1 MPEAKDDLK
10 REKVR
15 IVPISNIEDF
25 PDHPFQ
31 VKDDESMD
39 QLVESIR
46 MNGVLNP
53 VIALKIDENHYQLI
67 SGHRRKRAC
76 MLLGIDRIPLI
87 GREMTKEE
95 AVIEMVDSNLQRE
108 HILPSEKAKA
118 YKMKM
123 DAMKRQGE
131 RTDLT
136 LSPMATKSAID
147 SASEIGSAAG
157 ESRDQ
162 VFRYIRLNL
171 LVPELLDMVDEGRIA
186 FRPAVE
192 LSHLQE
198 QEQYDLLTTIE
209 SEDATPSLSQSI
221 RMKRLSQEDK
231 LDMDTIFNIMTEE
244 KPNQKE
250 TVKIQREK
258 LDKYFGRNVSVSQIE
273 ATIIRLLEQ
282 ERARLIKKRSER
294 EDR

>member
-1 MPEAKDDLK
+1 MTKEEIKK
-10 REKVR
+10 
-15 IVPISNIEDF
+15 ININELHPF
-25 PDHPFQ
+25 TDHPYKVEDNEEMYALRDSIYQ
-31 VKDDESMD
+31 CGLLSPI
-39 QLVESIR
+39 LVRPRAE
-46 MNGVLNP
+46 GGYEV
-53 VIALKIDENHYQLI
+53 I
-67 SGHRRKRAC
+67 SGHRRVRALQ
-76 MLLGIDRIPLI
+76 LLNVNSIEARVCD
-87 GREMTKEE
+87 MTDEE
-95 AVIEMVDSNLQRE
+95 AILVMVDSNLHRE

-147 SASEIGSAAG
+147 SAAEIGNAAG

-171 LVPELLDMVDEGRIA
+171 LIPELLDMVDEGRIA

-192 LSHLQE
+192 LSHLHE

-209 SEDATPSLSQSI
+209 SEDATPSLSQAI
-221 RMKRLSQEDK
+221 RLKRLSQESK
-231 LDMDTIFNIMTEE
+231 LDMDTIFDIMTEE

-282 ERARLIKKRSER
+282 ERARQIKKRSER

>member
-1 MPEAKDDLK
+1 MTKEEIKM
-10 REKVR
+10 
-15 IVPISNIEDF
+15 INIKELHPF
-25 PDHPFQ
+25 TDHPYKVEDNEEMYALRDSIYQ
-31 VKDDESMD
+31 CGLLSPI
-39 QLVESIR
+39 LVRPRAE
-46 MNGVLNP
+46 GGYEV
-53 VIALKIDENHYQLI
+53 I
-67 SGHRRKRAC
+67 SGHRRVRALQ
-76 MLLGIDRIPLI
+76 LLNVNSIEARVCD
-87 GREMTKEE
+87 MTDEE
-95 AVIEMVDSNLQRE
+95 AILVMVDSNLHRE

-147 SASEIGSAAG
+147 SAAEIGNAVG

-171 LVPELLDMVDEGRIA
+171 LIPELLDMVDEGRIA

-209 SEDATPSLSQSI
+209 SEDATPSLSQAI
-221 RMKRLSQEDK
+221 RLKRLSQDGK
-231 LDMDTIFNIMTEE
+231 LDMDTIFDIMTEE

-282 ERARLIKKRSER
+282 ERTRQIKKRSER

>member
-1 MPEAKDDLK
+1 MTKEEIKK
-10 REKVR
+10 
-15 IVPISNIEDF
+15 INIQELHPF
-25 PDHPFQ
+25 TDHPYKVEDNEEMYALRDSIYQ
-31 VKDDESMD
+31 CGLLSPI
-39 QLVESIR
+39 LVRPRAE
-46 MNGVLNP
+46 GGYEV
-53 VIALKIDENHYQLI
+53 I
-67 SGHRRKRAC
+67 SGHRRVRALQ
-76 MLLGIDRIPLI
+76 LLNVDSIEARVCD
-87 GREMTKEE
+87 MTDEE
-95 AVIEMVDSNLQRE
+95 AILVMVDSNLHRE

-147 SASEIGSAAG
+147 SAAEIGSAAG

-171 LVPELLDMVDEGRIA
+171 LIPELLDMVDEGRIA

-209 SEDATPSLSQSI
+209 SEDATPSLSQAI
-221 RMKRLSQEDK
+221 RMKRLSQAGK
-231 LDMDTIFNIMTEE
+231 LDMDTIFDIMPEE

-250 TVKIQREK
+250 MVKIQREK

-273 ATIIRLLEQ
+273 ATILRLLEN
-282 ERARLIKKRSER
+282 ERIRQLKKRSER

>member
-1 MPEAKDDLK
+1 MTKEEIKK
-10 REKVR
+10 
-15 IVPISNIEDF
+15 INIQELHPF
-25 PDHPFQ
+25 TDHPYKVEDNEEMYALRDSIYQ
-31 VKDDESMD
+31 CGLLSPI
-39 QLVESIR
+39 LVRPRAE
-46 MNGVLNP
+46 GGYEV
-53 VIALKIDENHYQLI
+53 I
-67 SGHRRKRAC
+67 SGHRRVRALQ
-76 MLLGIDRIPLI
+76 LLKVDSIEARVCD
-87 GREMTKEE
+87 MSDEE
-95 AVIEMVDSNLQRE
+95 AILVMVDSNLHRE

-136 LSPMATKSAID
+136 LSPTATKSAID
-147 SASEIGSAAG
+147 SAAEIGSAAG

-171 LVPELLDMVDEGRIA
+171 LIPELLDMVDEGRIA

-209 SEDATPSLSQSI
+209 SEDATPSLSQAI
-221 RMKRLSQEDK
+221 RMKRLSQDGK
-231 LDMDTIFNIMTEE
+231 LDMDTIFDIMTEE

-258 LDKYFGRNVSVSQIE
+258 LDKYFGRNVSVTQIE
-273 ATIIRLLEQ
+273 AVIIRLLEQ
-282 ERARLIKKRSER
+282 ERARQIKKRSER

>member
-1 MPEAKDDLK
+1 MTEVK
-10 REKVR
+10 EKITVTEL
-15 IVPISNIEDF
+15 PIIALRSFEE
-25 PDHPFQ
+25 HPYK
-31 VKDDESMD
+31 VVDNEEMAS
-39 QLVESIR
+39 LVENIYTQGILTPLTVR
-46 MNGVLNP
+46 PLDNGEYEIV
-53 VIALKIDENHYQLI
+53 
-67 SGHRRKRAC
+67 SGHRRLYAC
-76 MLLGIDRIPLI
+76 QKLGIAAIPAIVKELS
-87 GREMTKEE
+87 RED
-95 AVIEMVDSNLQRE
+95 AILEMVDSNLHRE

-147 SASEIGSAAG
+147 SAAEIGNAAG

-171 LVPELLDMVDEGRIA
+171 LIPELLDMVDEGRIA

-209 SEDATPSLSQSI
+209 SEDATPSLSQAI
-221 RMKRLSQEDK
+221 RLKRLSQDGK
-231 LDMDTIFNIMTEE
+231 LDMDTIFDIMSEE

-258 LDKYFGRNVSVSQIE
+258 IDKYFGRGVPVSQIE
-273 ATIIRLLEQ
+273 ATILRLLEN
-282 ERARLIKKRSER
+282 ERIRQLKKRSER

>member
-1 MPEAKDDLK
+1 MTKEEIKK
-10 REKVR
+10 
-15 IVPISNIEDF
+15 INIQELHPF
-25 PDHPFQ
+25 TDHPYKVEDNEEMYALRDSIYQ
-31 VKDDESMD
+31 CGLLSPI
-39 QLVESIR
+39 LVRPRAE
-46 MNGVLNP
+46 GGYEV
-53 VIALKIDENHYQLI
+53 I
-67 SGHRRKRAC
+67 SGHRRVRALQ
-76 MLLGIDRIPLI
+76 LLNVDSIEARVCD
-87 GREMTKEE
+87 MTDEE
-95 AVIEMVDSNLQRE
+95 AILVMVDSNLHRE

-147 SASEIGSAAG
+147 SAAEIGSAAG

-171 LVPELLDMVDEGRIA
+171 LIPELLDMVDEGRIA

-209 SEDATPSLSQSI
+209 SEDATPSLSQAI
-221 RMKRLSQEDK
+221 RLKRLSQDGK
-231 LDMDTIFNIMTEE
+231 LDMDTIFDIMSEE

-258 LDKYFGRNVSVSQIE
+258 LDKYFGRNVSIPQIE
-273 ATIIRLLEQ
+273 ATILRLLEN
-282 ERARLIKKRSER
+282 ERIRQLKKRSER

>member
-1 MPEAKDDLK
+1 MTKEEIKK
-10 REKVR
+10 
-15 IVPISNIEDF
+15 INIQELHPF
-25 PDHPFQ
+25 TDHPYKVEDNEEMYALRDSIYQ
-31 VKDDESMD
+31 CGLLSPILVRPRDEGGYE
-39 QLVESIR
+39 V
-46 MNGVLNP
+46 
-53 VIALKIDENHYQLI
+53 I
-67 SGHRRKRAC
+67 SGHRRVRALQ
-76 MLLGIDRIPLI
+76 LLNVDSIEARVCN
-87 GREMTKEE
+87 MTDEE
-95 AVIEMVDSNLQRE
+95 AILVMVDSNLHRE

-147 SASEIGSAAG
+147 SAAEIGNAAG

-171 LVPELLDMVDEGRIA
+171 LIPELLDMVDEGRIA

-209 SEDATPSLSQSI
+209 SEDATPSLSQAI
-221 RMKRLSQEDK
+221 RLKRLSQDGK
-231 LDMDTIFNIMTEE
+231 LDMDTIFDIMTEE

-258 LDKYFGRNVSVSQIE
+258 LDRYFGRNVSVSQIE

-282 ERARLIKKRSER
+282 ERARQIKKRSER

>member
-1 MPEAKDDLK
+1 MTKEEIKK
-10 REKVR
+10 
-15 IVPISNIEDF
+15 INIQELHPF
-25 PDHPFQ
+25 TDHPYKVEDNEEMYALRDSIYQ
-31 VKDDESMD
+31 CGLLSPI
-39 QLVESIR
+39 LVRPRAE
-46 MNGVLNP
+46 GGYEV
-53 VIALKIDENHYQLI
+53 I
-67 SGHRRKRAC
+67 SGHRRVRALQ
-76 MLLGIDRIPLI
+76 LLNVDSIEARVCD
-87 GREMTKEE
+87 MTDEE
-95 AVIEMVDSNLQRE
+95 AILVMVDSNLHRE

-147 SASEIGSAAG
+147 SAAEIGSAAG

-171 LVPELLDMVDEGRIA
+171 LIPELLDMVDEGRIA

-209 SEDATPSLSQSI
+209 SEDATPSLSQAI
-221 RMKRLSQEDK
+221 RLTRLSQDGK
-231 LDMDTIFNIMTEE
+231 LDMDTIFDIMTEE

-250 TVKIQREK
+250 TVKIHREK

-282 ERARLIKKRSER
+282 ERARQIKKRSER

>member
-1 MPEAKDDLK
+1 MTKEEIKK
-10 REKVR
+10 
-15 IVPISNIEDF
+15 INIQELHPF
-25 PDHPFQ
+25 TDHPYKVEDNEEMYALRDSIYQ
-31 VKDDESMD
+31 CGLLSPI
-39 QLVESIR
+39 LVRPRAE
-46 MNGVLNP
+46 GGYEV
-53 VIALKIDENHYQLI
+53 I
-67 SGHRRKRAC
+67 SGHRRVRALQ
-76 MLLGIDRIPLI
+76 LLEVNSIEARVCD
-87 GREMTKEE
+87 MTDEE
-95 AVIEMVDSNLQRE
+95 AILVMVDSNLHRE

-147 SASEIGSAAG
+147 SAAEIGSAAG

-171 LVPELLDMVDEGRIA
+171 LIPELLDMVDEGRIA

-209 SEDATPSLSQSI
+209 SEDATPSLSQAI
-221 RMKRLSQEDK
+221 RLKRLSQDGK
-231 LDMDTIFNIMTEE
+231 LDMDTIFDIMTEE

-273 ATIIRLLEQ
+273 ATILRLLEN
-282 ERARLIKKRSER
+282 ERIRQLKKRSER

>member
-1 MPEAKDDLK
+1 MTKEEIKK
-10 REKVR
+10 
-15 IVPISNIEDF
+15 INIQELHPF
-25 PDHPFQ
+25 TDHPYKVEDNEEMYALRDSIYQ
-31 VKDDESMD
+31 CGLLSPI
-39 QLVESIR
+39 LVRPRAKGGYE
-46 MNGVLNP
+46 V
-53 VIALKIDENHYQLI
+53 I
-67 SGHRRKRAC
+67 SGHRRVRALQ
-76 MLLGIDRIPLI
+76 LLKVDSIEARVCD
-87 GREMTKEE
+87 MTDEE
-95 AVIEMVDSNLQRE
+95 AILVMVDSNLHRE

-147 SASEIGSAAG
+147 SAAEIGSAAG

-171 LVPELLDMVDEGRIA
+171 LIPELLDMVDEGRIA

-209 SEDATPSLSQSI
+209 SEDATPSLSQAI
-221 RMKRLSQEDK
+221 RLKRLSQDGK
-231 LDMDTIFNIMTEE
+231 LDMDTIFDIMTEE

-282 ERARLIKKRSER
+282 ERARQIKKRSER

>member
-1 MPEAKDDLK
+1 MTKE
-10 REKVR
+10 EIKV
-15 IVPISNIEDF
+15 IKIQELHPF
-25 PDHPFQ
+25 TDHPYKVEDNEEMYALRDSIYQ
-31 VKDDESMD
+31 CGLLSPI
-39 QLVESIR
+39 LVRPRSE
-46 MNGVLNP
+46 GGYEV
-53 VIALKIDENHYQLI
+53 I
-67 SGHRRKRAC
+67 SGHRRVRALQ
-76 MLLGIDRIPLI
+76 LLKVDSIEARVCD
-87 GREMTKEE
+87 MTDEE
-95 AVIEMVDSNLQRE
+95 AILVMVDSNLHRE

-147 SASEIGSAAG
+147 SAAEIGNAAG

-171 LVPELLDMVDEGRIA
+171 LIPELLDMVDEGRIA

-209 SEDATPSLSQSI
+209 SEDATPSLSQAI
-221 RMKRLSQEDK
+221 RLKRLSQDGK
-231 LDMDTIFNIMTEE
+231 LDMDTIFDIMSEE

-250 TVKIQREK
+250 TIKIQRKK

-282 ERARLIKKRSER
+282 ERARQIKKRSER

>member
-1 MPEAKDDLK
+1 MTKEEIKK
-10 REKVR
+10 
-15 IVPISNIEDF
+15 ININELHPF
-25 PDHPFQ
+25 TDHPYKVEDNEEMYALRDSIYQ
-31 VKDDESMD
+31 CGLLSPI
-39 QLVESIR
+39 LVRPRAE
-46 MNGVLNP
+46 GGYEV
-53 VIALKIDENHYQLI
+53 I
-67 SGHRRKRAC
+67 SGHRRVRALQ
-76 MLLGIDRIPLI
+76 LLKVNSIEARVCD
-87 GREMTKEE
+87 MTDEE
-95 AVIEMVDSNLQRE
+95 AILVMVDSNLHRE

-147 SASEIGSAAG
+147 SAAEIGSAAG

-171 LVPELLDMVDEGRIA
+171 LIPELLDMVDEGRIA

-209 SEDATPSLSQSI
+209 SEDATPSLSQAI
-221 RMKRLSQEDK
+221 RMKRLSQDGK
-231 LDMDTIFNIMTEE
+231 LDMDTIFDIMTEE

-258 LDKYFGRNVSVSQIE
+258 LDKYFGRGVPVSQIE
-273 ATIIRLLEQ
+273 ATILKLLEQ
-282 ERARLIKKRSER
+282 ERIRQLKKRSER

>member
-1 MPEAKDDLK
+1 MTKEEIKK
-10 REKVR
+10 
-15 IVPISNIEDF
+15 INIQELHPF
-25 PDHPFQ
+25 TDHPYKVEDNEEMYALRDSIYQ
-31 VKDDESMD
+31 CGLLSPI
-39 QLVESIR
+39 LVRPRAE
-46 MNGVLNP
+46 GGYEV
-53 VIALKIDENHYQLI
+53 I
-67 SGHRRKRAC
+67 SGHRRVRALQ
-76 MLLGIDRIPLI
+76 LLKVDSIEARVCD
-87 GREMTKEE
+87 MTDEE
-95 AVIEMVDSNLQRE
+95 AILVMVDSNLHRE

-136 LSPMATKSAID
+136 LSPMSTKSSID
-147 SASEIGSAAG
+147 SAAEIGSAAG

-171 LVPELLDMVDEGRIA
+171 LIPELLDMVDEGRIA

-198 QEQYDLLTTIE
+198 QEQYDLLATIE
-209 SEDATPSLSQSI
+209 SEDATPSLSQAI
-221 RMKRLSQEDK
+221 RLKRLSQDGK
-231 LDMDTIFNIMTEE
+231 LDMDTIFDIMTEE

-250 TVKIQREK
+250 TIKIQREK
-258 LDKYFGRNVSVSQIE
+258 LDRYFGRNVSVSQIE

-282 ERARLIKKRSER
+282 ERARQIKKRSER

>member
-1 MPEAKDDLK
+1 MTEVK
-10 REKVR
+10 EKITVTEL
-15 IVPISNIEDF
+15 PIAALRSFEE
-25 PDHPFQ
+25 HPYK
-31 VKDDESMD
+31 VVDNEEMAS
-39 QLVESIR
+39 LVESIFTQGILTPLTVR
-46 MNGVLNP
+46 PLDNGEYEIV
-53 VIALKIDENHYQLI
+53 
-67 SGHRRKRAC
+67 SGHRRLFAC
-76 MLLGIDRIPLI
+76 QKLGIKSIPAIVKELS
-87 GREMTKEE
+87 RED
-95 AVIEMVDSNLQRE
+95 AILEMVDSNLHRE

-136 LSPMATKSAID
+136 LSPMATKLAID
-147 SASEIGSAAG
+147 SAAEIGNAAG

-171 LVPELLDMVDEGRIA
+171 LIPELLDMVDEGRIA

-209 SEDATPSLSQSI
+209 SEDATPSLSQAI
-221 RMKRLSQEDK
+221 RLKRLSQEGK
-231 LDMDTIFNIMTEE
+231 LNMDTIFDIMTEE

-258 LDKYFGRNVSVSQIE
+258 LDKYFGRNVSVPQIE
-273 ATIIRLLEQ
+273 ATILRLLEN
-282 ERARLIKKRSER
+282 ERIRQLKKRSER

>member
-1 MPEAKDDLK
+1 MTKEEIKK
-10 REKVR
+10 
-15 IVPISNIEDF
+15 INIQELHPF
-25 PDHPFQ
+25 TDHPYKVEDNEEMYALRDSIYQ
-31 VKDDESMD
+31 CGLLSPI
-39 QLVESIR
+39 LVRPRAE
-46 MNGVLNP
+46 GGYEV
-53 VIALKIDENHYQLI
+53 I
-67 SGHRRKRAC
+67 SGHRRVRALQ
-76 MLLGIDRIPLI
+76 LLNVDSIEARVCD
-87 GREMTKEE
+87 MTDEE
-95 AVIEMVDSNLQRE
+95 AILVMVDSNLHRE

-147 SASEIGSAAG
+147 SAAEIGSAAG

-171 LVPELLDMVDEGRIA
+171 LIPELLDMVDEGRIA

-209 SEDATPSLSQSI
+209 SEDATPSLSQAI
-221 RMKRLSQEDK
+221 RLKRLSQDGK
-231 LDMDTIFNIMTEE
+231 LDMDTIFDIRTEE

-250 TVKIQREK
+250 TVKIHREK
-258 LDKYFGRNVSVSQIE
+258 LDNYFGRNVSVSQIE

-282 ERARLIKKRSER
+282 ERARQIKKRSER

>member
-1 MPEAKDDLK
+1 MTEIK
-10 REKVR
+10 EKITVTEL
-15 IVPISNIEDF
+15 PITALRSFEE
-25 PDHPFQ
+25 HPYK
-31 VKDDESMD
+31 VVDNEEMAS
-39 QLVESIR
+39 LVESIYTQGILTPLTVR
-46 MNGVLNP
+46 PLDNGEYEIV
-53 VIALKIDENHYQLI
+53 
-67 SGHRRKRAC
+67 SGHRRLFAC
-76 MLLGIDRIPLI
+76 QKLGIKTIPAIVKELS
-87 GREMTKEE
+87 RED
-95 AVIEMVDSNLQRE
+95 AILEMVDSNLHRE

-118 YKMKM
+118 YKMKR

-147 SASEIGSAAG
+147 SAAAIGNAAG

-171 LVPELLDMVDEGRIA
+171 LIPELLDMVDEGRIA

-209 SEDATPSLSQSI
+209 SEDATPSLSQAI
-221 RMKRLSQEDK
+221 RLKRLSQEGK
-231 LDMDTIFNIMTEE
+231 LNMDTIFDIMTEE

-273 ATIIRLLEQ
+273 TTILRLLEN
-282 ERARLIKKRSER
+282 ERIRQLKKRSER

>member
-1 MPEAKDDLK
+1 MTKEEIKK
-10 REKVR
+10 
-15 IVPISNIEDF
+15 INIQELHPF
-25 PDHPFQ
+25 TDHPYKVEDNEEMYALRDSIYQ
-31 VKDDESMD
+31 CGLLSPI
-39 QLVESIR
+39 LVRPRAE
-46 MNGVLNP
+46 GGYEV
-53 VIALKIDENHYQLI
+53 I
-67 SGHRRKRAC
+67 SGHRRVRALQ
-76 MLLGIDRIPLI
+76 LLKVDNIEARVCD
-87 GREMTKEE
+87 MTDEE
-95 AVIEMVDSNLQRE
+95 AILVMVDSNLHRE

-136 LSPMATKSAID
+136 LSPVATKSAID
-147 SASEIGSAAG
+147 SAAEIGSAAG

-171 LVPELLDMVDEGRIA
+171 LIPELLDMVDEGRIA

-198 QEQYDLLTTIE
+198 QEQYNLLTTIE
-209 SEDATPSLSQSI
+209 SEDATPSLSQAI
-221 RMKRLSQEDK
+221 RLKRLSQDGK
-231 LDMDTIFNIMTEE
+231 LDMDTIFDIMSEE

-250 TVKIQREK
+250 TIKIQREK

-282 ERARLIKKRSER
+282 ERARQIKKRSER

>member
-1 MPEAKDDLK
+1 MTKEEIKK
-10 REKVR
+10 
-15 IVPISNIEDF
+15 INIQELHPF
-25 PDHPFQ
+25 TDHPYKVEDNEEMYALRDSIYQ
-31 VKDDESMD
+31 CGLLSPI
-39 QLVESIR
+39 LVRPRAE
-46 MNGVLNP
+46 GGYEV
-53 VIALKIDENHYQLI
+53 I
-67 SGHRRKRAC
+67 SGHRRVRALQ
-76 MLLGIDRIPLI
+76 LLKVDSIEARVCD
-87 GREMTKEE
+87 MTDEE
-95 AVIEMVDSNLQRE
+95 AILVMVDSNLHRE

-147 SASEIGSAAG
+147 SAAEIGSAAG

-171 LVPELLDMVDEGRIA
+171 LIPELLDMVDEGRIA

-209 SEDATPSLSQSI
+209 SEDATPSLSQAI
-221 RMKRLSQEDK
+221 RLKRLSQDGK
-231 LDMDTIFNIMTEE
+231 LDMDTIFDIMTEE

-250 TVKIQREK
+250 TVKIHREK

-282 ERARLIKKRSER
+282 ERARQIKKRSER

>member
-1 MPEAKDDLK
+1 MTKEEIKM
-10 REKVR
+10 
-15 IVPISNIEDF
+15 INIKELHPF
-25 PDHPFQ
+25 TDHPYKVEDNEEMYALRDSIYQ
-31 VKDDESMD
+31 CGLLSPI
-39 QLVESIR
+39 LVRPRAE
-46 MNGVLNP
+46 GGYEV
-53 VIALKIDENHYQLI
+53 I
-67 SGHRRKRAC
+67 SGHRRVRALQ
-76 MLLGIDRIPLI
+76 LLNVNSIEARVCD
-87 GREMTKEE
+87 MTDEE
-95 AVIEMVDSNLQRE
+95 AILVMVDSNLHRE

-147 SASEIGSAAG
+147 SAAEIGNAVG

-171 LVPELLDMVDEGRIA
+171 LIPELLDMVDEGRIA

-209 SEDATPSLSQSI
+209 SEDATPSLSQAI
-221 RMKRLSQEDK
+221 RLKRLSQDGK
-231 LDMDTIFNIMTEE
+231 LDMDTIFDIMTEE

-282 ERARLIKKRSER
+282 ERARQIKKRSER

>member
-1 MPEAKDDLK
+1 MTKEEIKK
-10 REKVR
+10 
-15 IVPISNIEDF
+15 INIQELHPF
-25 PDHPFQ
+25 TDHPYKVEDNEEMYALRDSIYQ
-31 VKDDESMD
+31 CGLLSPI
-39 QLVESIR
+39 LVRPRAKGGYE
-46 MNGVLNP
+46 V
-53 VIALKIDENHYQLI
+53 I
-67 SGHRRKRAC
+67 SGHRRVRALQ
-76 MLLGIDRIPLI
+76 LLKVDSIEARVCD
-87 GREMTKEE
+87 MTDEE
-95 AVIEMVDSNLQRE
+95 AILVMVDSNLHRE

-147 SASEIGSAAG
+147 SAAEIGSAAG

-171 LVPELLDMVDEGRIA
+171 LIPELLDMVDEGRIA
-186 FRPAVE
+186 FRPSVE

-209 SEDATPSLSQSI
+209 SEDATPSLSQAI
-221 RMKRLSQEDK
+221 RLKRLSQDGK
-231 LDMDTIFNIMTEE
+231 LDMDTIFDIMTEE

-282 ERARLIKKRSER
+282 ERARQIKKRSER

>member
-1 MPEAKDDLK
+1 MRPLANGEY
-10 REKVR
+10 E
-15 IVPISNIEDF
+15 IV
-25 PDHPFQ
+25 
-31 VKDDESMD
+31 
-39 QLVESIR
+39 
-46 MNGVLNP
+46 
-53 VIALKIDENHYQLI
+53 
-67 SGHRRKRAC
+67 SGHRRLFAC
-76 MLLGIDRIPLI
+76 RKLGIKVIPAIVKELS
-87 GREMTKEE
+87 RED
-95 AVIEMVDSNLQRE
+95 AILEMVDSNLHRE

-147 SASEIGSAAG
+147 SAAEIGSAAG

-171 LVPELLDMVDEGRIA
+171 LIPELLDMVDEGRIA

-209 SEDATPSLSQSI
+209 SEDATPSLSQAI
-221 RMKRLSQEDK
+221 RMKRLSQDGK
-231 LDMDTIFNIMTEE
+231 LDMDTIFDIMTEE

-258 LDKYFGRNVSVSQIE
+258 LDKYFGRGVPVSQIE
-273 ATIIRLLEQ
+273 ATILKLLEQ
-282 ERARLIKKRSER
+282 ERIRQLKKRSER

>member
-1 MPEAKDDLK
+1 MTKEEIKK
-10 REKVR
+10 
-15 IVPISNIEDF
+15 INIQELHPF
-25 PDHPFQ
+25 TDHPYKVEDNEEMYALRDSIYQ
-31 VKDDESMD
+31 CGLLSPI
-39 QLVESIR
+39 LVRPRAE
-46 MNGVLNP
+46 GGYEV
-53 VIALKIDENHYQLI
+53 I
-67 SGHRRKRAC
+67 SGHRRVRALQ
-76 MLLGIDRIPLI
+76 LLNVDSIEARVCD
-87 GREMTKEE
+87 MTDEE
-95 AVIEMVDSNLQRE
+95 AILVMVDSNLHRE

-147 SASEIGSAAG
+147 SAAEIGSAAG

-171 LVPELLDMVDEGRIA
+171 LIPELLDMVDEGRIA

-209 SEDATPSLSQSI
+209 SEDATPSLSQAI
-221 RMKRLSQEDK
+221 RLKRLSQDGK
-231 LDMDTIFNIMTEE
+231 LNMDTIFDIMTEE

-258 LDKYFGRNVSVSQIE
+258 LDKYFGRNVSVPQIE
-273 ATIIRLLEQ
+273 ATILRLLEN
-282 ERARLIKKRSER
+282 ERIRQLKKRSER

>member
-1 MPEAKDDLK
+1 MTKEEIKMIKIQELHP
-10 REKVR
+10 
-15 IVPISNIEDF
+15 F
-25 PDHPFQ
+25 TDHPYKVEDNEEMYALRDSIYQ
-31 VKDDESMD
+31 CGLLSPI
-39 QLVESIR
+39 LVRPRSE
-46 MNGVLNP
+46 GGYEV
-53 VIALKIDENHYQLI
+53 I
-67 SGHRRKRAC
+67 SGHRRVRALQ
-76 MLLGIDRIPLI
+76 LLKVDSIAARVCD
-87 GREMTKEE
+87 MSDEE
-95 AVIEMVDSNLQRE
+95 AILVMVDSNLHRE

-147 SASEIGSAAG
+147 SAAEIGSAVG

-171 LVPELLDMVDEGRIA
+171 LIPELLDMVDEGRIA

-209 SEDATPSLSQSI
+209 SEDATPSLSQAI
-221 RMKRLSQEDK
+221 RMKRLSQDGK
-231 LDMDTIFNIMTEE
+231 LDMDTIFDIMTEE

-258 LDKYFGRNVSVSQIE
+258 LDKYFGRNVSVTQIE
-273 ATIIRLLEQ
+273 AVIIRLLEQ
-282 ERARLIKKRSER
+282 ERARQIKKRSER

>member
-1 MPEAKDDLK
+1 MTKEEIKK
-10 REKVR
+10 
-15 IVPISNIEDF
+15 INIQELHPF
-25 PDHPFQ
+25 TDHPYKVEDNEEMYALRDSIYQ
-31 VKDDESMD
+31 CGLLSPILVRPRDEGGYE
-39 QLVESIR
+39 V
-46 MNGVLNP
+46 
-53 VIALKIDENHYQLI
+53 I
-67 SGHRRKRAC
+67 SGHRRVRALQ
-76 MLLGIDRIPLI
+76 LLKVNSIEARVCD
-87 GREMTKEE
+87 MTDEE
-95 AVIEMVDSNLQRE
+95 AILVMVDSNLHRE

-147 SASEIGSAAG
+147 SAAEIGSAAG

-171 LVPELLDMVDEGRIA
+171 LIPELLDMVDEGRIA

-209 SEDATPSLSQSI
+209 SEDATPSLSQAI
-221 RMKRLSQEDK
+221 RLKRLSQDGK
-231 LDMDTIFNIMTEE
+231 LDMDTIFDIMTEE

-258 LDKYFGRNVSVSQIE
+258 LDKYFGRGVSVSQIE
-273 ATIIRLLEQ
+273 ATILRLLEQ
-282 ERARLIKKRSER
+282 ERIRQIKKRSER

>member
-1 MPEAKDDLK
+1 MTEVK
-10 REKVR
+10 EKITVTEL
-15 IVPISNIEDF
+15 PIIALRSFEE
-25 PDHPFQ
+25 HPYK
-31 VKDDESMD
+31 VVDNEEMAS
-39 QLVESIR
+39 LVESIYTQGILTPVTVR
-46 MNGVLNP
+46 PLDNGEYEV
-53 VIALKIDENHYQLI
+53 I
-67 SGHRRKRAC
+67 SGHRRLFAC
-76 MLLGIDRIPLI
+76 QKLGITAIPAIVKELS
-87 GREMTKEE
+87 RED
-95 AVIEMVDSNLQRE
+95 AILEMVDSNLHRE

-147 SASEIGSAAG
+147 SAAEIGNAAG

-171 LVPELLDMVDEGRIA
+171 LIPELLDMVDEGRIA

-209 SEDATPSLSQSI
+209 SEDATPSLSQAI
-221 RMKRLSQEDK
+221 RLKRLSQDGK
-231 LDMDTIFNIMTEE
+231 LDMDTIFDIMSEE

-258 LDKYFGRNVSVSQIE
+258 IDKYFGRGVPVSQIE
-273 ATIIRLLEQ
+273 ATILRLLEN
-282 ERARLIKKRSER
+282 ERIRQLKKRSER

>member
-1 MPEAKDDLK
+1 MTKEEIKK
-10 REKVR
+10 
-15 IVPISNIEDF
+15 ININELHPF
-25 PDHPFQ
+25 TDHPYKVEDNEEMYALRDSIYQ
-31 VKDDESMD
+31 CGLLSPI
-39 QLVESIR
+39 LVRPRAE
-46 MNGVLNP
+46 GGYEV
-53 VIALKIDENHYQLI
+53 I
-67 SGHRRKRAC
+67 SGHRRVRALQ
-76 MLLGIDRIPLI
+76 LLNVDSIEARVCD
-87 GREMTKEE
+87 MTDEE
-95 AVIEMVDSNLQRE
+95 AILVMVDSNLHRE

-147 SASEIGSAAG
+147 SAAEIGSAAG

-171 LVPELLDMVDEGRIA
+171 LIPELLDMVDEGRIA

-209 SEDATPSLSQSI
+209 SEDATPSLSQAI
-221 RMKRLSQEDK
+221 RLKRLSQEGK
-231 LDMDTIFNIMTEE
+231 LNMDTIFDIMTEE

-258 LDKYFGRNVSVSQIE
+258 LDKYFGRGVPVSQIE
-273 ATIIRLLEQ
+273 ATILRLLEQ
-282 ERARLIKKRSER
+282 ERIRQIKKRSEHESR
-294 EDR
+294 

>member
-1 MPEAKDDLK
+1 MTKEEIKK
-10 REKVR
+10 
-15 IVPISNIEDF
+15 INIQELHPF
-25 PDHPFQ
+25 TDHPY
-31 VKDDESMD
+31 K
-39 QLVESIR
+39 VEDNEEMYALRDSI
-46 MNGVLNP
+46 
-53 VIALKIDENHYQLI
+53 YQCGLLSPIIVRPRAEGGYEVI
-67 SGHRRKRAC
+67 SGHRRVRALQ
-76 MLLGIDRIPLI
+76 LLNVDSIEARVCD
-87 GREMTKEE
+87 MTDEE
-95 AVIEMVDSNLQRE
+95 AILVMVDSNLHRE

-147 SASEIGSAAG
+147 SAAEIGSAAG

-171 LVPELLDMVDEGRIA
+171 LIPELLDMVDEGRIA

-209 SEDATPSLSQSI
+209 SEDATPSLSQAI
-221 RMKRLSQEDK
+221 RLKRLSQDGK
-231 LDMDTIFNIMTEE
+231 LDMDTIFDIMTEE

-250 TVKIQREK
+250 TVKIHREK

-282 ERARLIKKRSER
+282 ERARQIKKRSER

>member
-1 MPEAKDDLK
+1 MTKEEIKMIKIQELHP
-10 REKVR
+10 
-15 IVPISNIEDF
+15 F
-25 PDHPFQ
+25 TDHPYKVEDNEEMYTLRDSIYQ
-31 VKDDESMD
+31 CGLLSPI
-39 QLVESIR
+39 LVRPRAE
-46 MNGVLNP
+46 GGYEV
-53 VIALKIDENHYQLI
+53 I
-67 SGHRRKRAC
+67 SGHRRVRALQ
-76 MLLGIDRIPLI
+76 LLKVDSIEARVCD
-87 GREMTKEE
+87 MTDEE
-95 AVIEMVDSNLQRE
+95 AILVMVDSNLHRE

-147 SASEIGSAAG
+147 SAAEIGSVAG

-171 LVPELLDMVDEGRIA
+171 LIPELLDMVDEGRIA

-209 SEDATPSLSQSI
+209 SEDATPSLSQAI
-221 RMKRLSQEDK
+221 RMKRLSQEGK
-231 LDMDTIFNIMTEE
+231 LDMDSIFDIMTEE

-250 TVKIQREK
+250 TVKIHREK
-258 LDKYFGRNVSVSQIE
+258 LDRYFGRNVSVSQIE

-282 ERARLIKKRSER
+282 ERARQIKKRSER

>member
-1 MPEAKDDLK
+1 MTEVK
-10 REKVR
+10 EKITVTEL
-15 IVPISNIEDF
+15 PITALRSFEE
-25 PDHPFQ
+25 HPYK
-31 VKDDESMD
+31 VVDNEEMAS
-39 QLVESIR
+39 LVESNYTQGILTPITVR
-46 MNGVLNP
+46 PLDNGEYEIV
-53 VIALKIDENHYQLI
+53 
-67 SGHRRKRAC
+67 SGHRRLFAC
-76 MLLGIDRIPLI
+76 QKLGITDIPAIVKELS
-87 GREMTKEE
+87 RED
-95 AVIEMVDSNLQRE
+95 AILEMVDSNLHRE

-131 RTDLT
+131 RSDLT

-147 SASEIGSAAG
+147 SAAEIGNAAG

-171 LVPELLDMVDEGRIA
+171 LIPELLDMVDEGRIA

-209 SEDATPSLSQSI
+209 SEDATPSLSQAI
-221 RMKRLSQEDK
+221 RMKRLSQDGK
-231 LDMDTIFNIMTEE
+231 LDMDTIFDIMSEE

-250 TVKIQREK
+250 MVKIQR
-258 LDKYFGRNVSVSQIE
+258 
-273 ATIIRLLEQ
+273 
-282 ERARLIKKRSER
+282 
-294 EDR
+294 

>member
-1 MPEAKDDLK
+1 MTKEEIKM
-10 REKVR
+10 
-15 IVPISNIEDF
+15 INIKELHPF
-25 PDHPFQ
+25 TDHPYKVEDNEEMYALRDSIYQ
-31 VKDDESMD
+31 CGLLSPI
-39 QLVESIR
+39 LVRPRAE
-46 MNGVLNP
+46 GGYEV
-53 VIALKIDENHYQLI
+53 I
-67 SGHRRKRAC
+67 SGHRRVRALQ
-76 MLLGIDRIPLI
+76 LLKVNSIEARVCD
-87 GREMTKEE
+87 MTDEE
-95 AVIEMVDSNLQRE
+95 AILVMVDSNLHRE

-147 SASEIGSAAG
+147 SAAEIGNAAG

-171 LVPELLDMVDEGRIA
+171 LIPELLDMVDEGRIA

-209 SEDATPSLSQSI
+209 SEDATPSLSQAI
-221 RMKRLSQEDK
+221 RLKRLSQDGK
-231 LDMDTIFNIMTEE
+231 LDMDTIFDIMTEE

-282 ERARLIKKRSER
+282 ERARQIKKRSER

>member
-1 MPEAKDDLK
+1 MTEVK
-10 REKVR
+10 EKITVTEL
-15 IVPISNIEDF
+15 PIIALRSFEE
-25 PDHPFQ
+25 HPYK
-31 VKDDESMD
+31 VVDNEEMAS
-39 QLVESIR
+39 LVESIYTQGILTPVTVR
-46 MNGVLNP
+46 PLDNGEYEV
-53 VIALKIDENHYQLI
+53 I
-67 SGHRRKRAC
+67 SGHRRLFAC
-76 MLLGIDRIPLI
+76 QKLGIAAIPAIVKELS
-87 GREMTKEE
+87 RED
-95 AVIEMVDSNLQRE
+95 AILEMVDSNLHRE

-147 SASEIGSAAG
+147 SAAEIGNAAG

-171 LVPELLDMVDEGRIA
+171 LIPELLDMVDEGRIA

-209 SEDATPSLSQSI
+209 SEDATPSLSQAI
-221 RMKRLSQEDK
+221 RMKRLSQDGK
-231 LDMDTIFNIMTEE
+231 LDMDTIFDIMTEE

-258 LDKYFGRNVSVSQIE
+258 LDKYFGRNVSVSRIE

>member
-1 MPEAKDDLK
+1 MTEIK
-10 REKVR
+10 EKITVTEL
-15 IVPISNIEDF
+15 PITALRSFEE
-25 PDHPFQ
+25 HPYK
-31 VKDDESMD
+31 VVDNEEMAS
-39 QLVESIR
+39 LVESIYTQGILTPLTVR
-46 MNGVLNP
+46 PLDNGEYEIV
-53 VIALKIDENHYQLI
+53 
-67 SGHRRKRAC
+67 SGHRRLFAC
-76 MLLGIDRIPLI
+76 QKLGIKTIPAIVKELS
-87 GREMTKEE
+87 RED
-95 AVIEMVDSNLQRE
+95 AILEMVDSNLHRE

-147 SASEIGSAAG
+147 SAAEIGSAAG

-171 LVPELLDMVDEGRIA
+171 LIPELLDMVDEGRIA

-209 SEDATPSLSQSI
+209 SEDATPSFSQAI
-221 RMKRLSQEDK
+221 RLKRLSQDGE
-231 LDMDTIFNIMTEE
+231 LNMDTIFDIMTEE

-250 TVKIQREK
+250 MVKIQREK
-258 LDKYFGRNVSVSQIE
+258 LDRYFGRNVSVSQIE

-282 ERARLIKKRSER
+282 ERARQIKKRSER

>member
-1 MPEAKDDLK
+1 MTKEEIKK
-10 REKVR
+10 
-15 IVPISNIEDF
+15 INIQELHPF
-25 PDHPFQ
+25 TDHPYKVEDNEEMYALRDSIYQ
-31 VKDDESMD
+31 CGLLSPI
-39 QLVESIR
+39 LVRPRAE
-46 MNGVLNP
+46 GGYEV
-53 VIALKIDENHYQLI
+53 I
-67 SGHRRKRAC
+67 SGHRRVRALQ
-76 MLLGIDRIPLI
+76 LLNVDSIEARVCD
-87 GREMTKEE
+87 MTDEE
-95 AVIEMVDSNLQRE
+95 AILVMVDSNLHRE

-147 SASEIGSAAG
+147 SAAEIGSAAG

-171 LVPELLDMVDEGRIA
+171 LIPELLDMVDEGRIA

-209 SEDATPSLSQSI
+209 SEDATPSLSQAI
-221 RMKRLSQEDK
+221 RLKRLSQDGK
-231 LDMDTIFNIMTEE
+231 LDMDTIFDIMTEE

-250 TVKIQREK
+250 TVKIHREK
-258 LDKYFGRNVSVSQIE
+258 LDRYFGRNVSVSQIE

-282 ERARLIKKRSER
+282 ERARQIKKRSER